1 MDTKLAAYHSIDKQS
16 DSELPGN
23 KGTKDLAHWSD
34 TDLDT
39 KLAAYHS
46 IDKQSD
52 SELPGNQGT
61 NTVLDTELAA
71 YRSIDKQSDS
81 ELPGNQGTNDSAQ
94 PASNVED
101 VLGHKS
107 SLGELPQQSQGF
119 DDVWMKMSIRSTAQ

>member
-61 NTVLDTELAA
+61 N
-71 YRSIDKQSDS
+71 
-81 ELPGNQGTNDSAQ
+81 DSAQ